1 MLSIL
6 KVRCTIMFLIA
17 MVMKL
22 ERNLMV
28 LPNREIEIQNYL
40 NQPLFLSTK
49 RKDAE
54 WKELL
59 KSIKCLATSI
69 SHITLTGTLWS
80 NYTAKESVLTLLI
93 KLTTFHLVT
102 RKLLTKCKVAS
113 LKI

>member
-1 MLSIL
+1 
-6 KVRCTIMFLIA
+6 MFLIV

-22 ERNLMV
+22 ERNLMD
-28 LPNREIEIQNYL
+28 LPNRETEIQNYL
-40 NQPLFLSTK
+40 NQLLFLSTK

-59 KSIKCLATSI
+59 KSTKCLATSI

-80 NYTAKESVLTLLI
+80 NYTAKENALTLLI

-102 RKLLTKCKVAS
+102 RKLLTKCRVAS
-113 LKI
+113 QKI